1 MENPKLTPLIRLVD
15 DDRNVLESE
24 AYVLQLDGWETASY
38 ESAEAFL
45 AEDDPERPGCMVLD
59 VRMGGMN
66 GLTLQRKL
74 SESGRTLPILFLS
87 GHADVETA
95 VLAMKRGAADFRT
108 KPISPE
114 LLQKTVARLVRW
126 HVAVCRSA
134 RETAKLRALF
144 DSLTPREQEVARL
157 AAKGLLNTEIADLVE
172 ASEATVKIHRAN
184 AFRKLDVRNAA
195 ELTEILGMIDA
206 PELPAFPSSDKE
218 EEATAEERAGSL
230 P

>member
-1 MENPKLTPLIRLVD
+1 MENPKRNPLIRLVD
-15 DDRNVLESE
+15 DDADVLESE

-45 AEDDPERPGCMVLD
+45 ARDDAERPGCMVLD
-59 VRMGGMN
+59 QRMNGMN

-74 SESGRTLPILFLS
+74 LESGRTLPILFLS

-114 LLQKTVARLVRW
+114 ALQKTVARLVRW
-126 HVAVCRSA
+126 HLTVCRA
-134 RETAKLRALF
+134 AQETAELRELLS
-144 DSLTPREQEVARL
+144 SLTPREEEVARL
-157 AAKGLLNTEIADLVE
+157 AAKGLLNKEIADLVG

-195 ELTEILGMIDA
+195 EVAELLGMIDE
-206 PELPAFPSSDKE
+206 PERPPLPSAEKDE
-218 EEATAEERAGSL
+218 DARTEARAGS
-230 P
+230 PS

>member
-1 MENPKLTPLIRLVD
+1 MENPKRNPLIRLID
-15 DDRNVLESE
+15 DDADVLESE

-45 AEDDPERPGCMVLD
+45 AGDDAERPGCMVLD
-59 VRMGGMN
+59 LRMNGMN

-74 SESGRTLPILFLS
+74 LESGRTLPILFLS

-114 LLQKTVARLVRW
+114 ALQKTVARLVRW
-126 HVAVCRSA
+126 HLTVCRA
-134 RETAKLRALF
+134 AQETAELRALLS
-144 DSLTPREQEVARL
+144 SLTPREEEVARL
-157 AAKGLLNTEIADLVE
+157 AAKGLLNKEIADLVG

-195 ELTEILGMIDA
+195 EVAELLGMIDE
-206 PELPAFPSSDKE
+206 PERPPLPSAEKDE
-218 EEATAEERAGSL
+218 DARTEARAGS
-230 P
+230 PS

>member
-24 AYVLQLDGWETASY
+24 AYVLQLDGWDTAAY
-38 ESAEAFL
+38 ESAEVFL
-45 AEDDPERPGCMVLD
+45 TKDDPERPGCMVLD

-74 SESGRTLPILFLS
+74 AESGRTLPILFLS
-87 GHADVETA
+87 GHADVKTA

-126 HVAVCRSA
+126 HLTVCR
-134 RETAKLRALF
+134 TAKETEALRAQF
-144 DSLTPREQEVARL
+144 NALTPREQEVARL
-157 AAKGLLNTEIADLVE
+157 AAKGLLNKEIAELIK

-195 ELTEILGMIDA
+195 ELTEVLGMIDA
-206 PELPAFPSSDKE
+206 PELPAFPSSDRDE
-218 EEATAEERAGSL
+218 DADAEVRAGSL